1 MLLFKLSLLFC
12 KVKIMDRIDK
22 KILEHLQSNAQ
33 ISNQDLA
40 DLVALSPSSCLR
52 RVKLLEDNGYIKKQ
66 VALLEP
72 DKVGLKLTVI
82 VLVGLNS
89 HQPGVMSAFEET
101 VRFLPEVIQ
110 CYLITGQSADY
121 LLKIMVPDLNA
132 YQSFLL
138 GKLTCINGV
147 DTVQSSFILRTI
159 CETTALP
166 LDYLD

>member
-1 MLLFKLSLLFC
+1 
-12 KVKIMDRIDK
+12 MDRTDK
-22 KILEHLQSNAQ
+22 KILELLQTDSQ
-33 ISNQDLA
+33 ISNQELA

-52 RVKLLEDNGYIKKQ
+52 RVKLLEAHGYIKKQ

-72 DKVGLKLTVI
+72 TQLGLHLTVI

-89 HQPGVMSAFEET
+89 HQPVIMNAFEET

-121 LLKIMVPDLNA
+121 LLKIIVPDLQA

-138 GKLTCINGV
+138 GKLSAINGV
-147 DTVQSSFILRTI
+147 DTVHSSFILRTI
-159 CETTALP
+159 NDTTALP
-166 LDYLD
+166 LDYLDKGMV

>member
-1 MLLFKLSLLFC
+1 
-12 KVKIMDRIDK
+12 MDRTDK
-22 KILEHLQSNAQ
+22 KILQILQSNCQ
-33 ISNQDLA
+33 INNQDLA
-40 DLVALSPSSCLR
+40 EMVALSPSSCLR
-52 RVKLLEDNGYIKKQ
+52 RVKLLEEQGYIKKQ

-72 DKVGLKLTVI
+72 EKIGLKLTVI

-89 HQPGVMSAFEET
+89 HQPSVMNKFEET
-101 VRFLPEVIQ
+101 IRFLPEVTQ

-121 LLKIMVPDLNA
+121 LLKVIVPDLNA

-147 DTVQSSFILRTI
+147 GSVHSSFILRNI

-166 LDYLD
+166 LDLLDSGLSANVRD

>member
-1 MLLFKLSLLFC
+1 
-12 KVKIMDRIDK
+12 MDRTDK
-22 KILEHLQSNAQ
+22 KILELLQTDSQ
-33 ISNQDLA
+33 ISNQELA

-52 RVKLLEDNGYIKKQ
+52 RVKLLEADGYIKKQ

-72 DKVGLKLTVI
+72 AQLGLHLTVI

-89 HQPGVMSAFEET
+89 HQPVIMNAFEET

-121 LLKIMVPDLNA
+121 LLKIIVPDLQA

-138 GKLTCINGV
+138 GKLSAINGV
-147 DTVQSSFILRTI
+147 DTVHSSFILRTI
-159 CETTALP
+159 SDTTALP
-166 LDYLD
+166 LDYLDKGIV